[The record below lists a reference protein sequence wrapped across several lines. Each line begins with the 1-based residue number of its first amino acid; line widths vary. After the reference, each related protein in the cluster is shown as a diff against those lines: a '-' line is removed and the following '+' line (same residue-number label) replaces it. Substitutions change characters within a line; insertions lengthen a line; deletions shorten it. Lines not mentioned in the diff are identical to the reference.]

1 MQFTYDVAVVGGAI
15 AGASAAFLLKHQHP
29 ELRVLIIEKSTE
41 FDRKVGESTSEVSAS
56 FLSRVLNL
64 AQHLGHEQ
72 LTKSGLRF
80 WFYRQ
85 PADGFDRCAELGPLY
100 QTRLPTFQLD
110 RSKLDQVIL
119 DRAAAAGC
127 ELWRPAKI
135 KDLSLEGEGRNQ
147 ITVRVGEE
155 MRTVTTRWV
164 IDGTGR
170 AAVIARKLKLF
181 RPLEELPTNAVWA
194 RFKGVT
200 DMDGLQLWDESPDF
214 ARPCRVMRQWATNHL
229 MGYGW
234 WCWIIP
240 LRGGDFSVGIV
251 YDRRIYELPPGP
263 TLADRLKAH
272 LLTHPLGRKLFANA
286 QHIENDVRAYSQLPF
301 YSEQTMGDGWILVG
315 DAAGFLDPLYS
326 PGLDMVAFT
335 VSAAVDLVADALS
348 GRDISAR
355 RDAYNRSYR
364 EQYRTWFEGVYK
376 DKYYYMGDAELM
388 TIAFLLDVGCYFIG
402 PVRQVY
408 GRCPKRY
415 TIFPYTGPI
424 GSSVGRFMR
433 FYNRRLT
440 AIAKRRYAAGIYG
453 SANLDHRLL
462 LPGFSP
468 DRTSFKFIRLGLCK
482 WLRAEWQNRFTRVA
496 KGTGSEPVTGDH
508 GQPSPR
514 PNAASGT
521 VKQA

>member
-1 MQFTYDVAVVGGAI
+1 MQFTFDVAVIGGAI

-29 ELRVLIIEKSTE
+29 DLRVLIIEKSTE

-80 WFYRQ
+80 WFCQQ
-85 PADGFDRCAELGPLY
+85 PVDAFNRCTELGPLY

-110 RSKLDQVIL
+110 RAKLDQVIL
-119 DRAAAAGC
+119 EKATAAGC

-135 KDLSLEGEGRNQ
+135 KDLTLGGADRNQ

-155 MRTVTTRWV
+155 IRTVTARWV

-170 AAVIARKLKLF
+170 ASVIARKLKLF
-181 RPLEELPTNAVWA
+181 RPLESHPTNAVWA

-200 DMDGLQLWDESPDF
+200 DLDGLQLWDESPDF
-214 ARPCRVMRQWATNHL
+214 THPCRVMRQWATNHL

-234 WCWIIP
+234 WVWIIP

-251 YDRRIYELPPGP
+251 YDSRLYELPPGP
-263 TLADRLKAH
+263 SLADRLKAH
-272 LLTHPLGRKLFANA
+272 LLTHPLGRKLFADA

-335 VSAAVDLVADALS
+335 VSAAVDLVTEALS
-348 GRDISAR
+348 GRDVSAR
-355 RDAYNRSYR
+355 RDAYNRSYQ
-364 EQYRTWFEGVYK
+364 EQFRTWFEGVYK

-388 TIAFLLDVGCYFIG
+388 TIAFLFDVGCYFMG

-408 GRCPKRY
+408 RRCPKRY

-424 GSSVGRFMR
+424 GSTVGRFMR
-433 FYNRRLT
+433 FYNRRL
-440 AIAKRRYAAGIYG
+440 AVIAKRRRAAGVYG
-453 SANLDHRLL
+453 PANLDRRLL

-468 DRTSFKFIRLGLCK
+468 DHTSFKFIRLGLRK
-482 WLRAEWQNRFTRVA
+482 WLRAEWQHLFTRLPE
-496 KGTGSEPVTGDH
+496 KTGSRPVKRDDNQLSQRAT
-508 GQPSPR
+508 
-514 PNAASGT
+514 AASET
-521 VKQA
+521 VR